1 MKVRHII
8 LLLLLFFT
16 TSAVNAQKFAVKSN
30 LLSAVNGS
38 LNAGVEYAVGTK
50 YTVELTGSVR
60 PWDRKEKY
68 VNRYWY
74 AQPEF
79 RYWTC
84 QKFNGH
90 FFGAYM
96 NGGEFNVG
104 GKKLIFG
111 MFPSL
116 NEHRYEGWLIGAGM
130 TYGYH
135 WMLDRHWNIET
146 SVRVGYEYVNYDKY
160 KCPRLCAKHLKA
172 DHTHYVGPTSAAI
185 SIVYLF

>member
-1 MKVRHII
+1 MKIWRFILSLI
-8 LLLLLFFT
+8 LLAT
-16 TSAVNAQKFAVKSN
+16 ISEANAQKIAVKSN
-30 LLSAVNGS
+30 TLAAVNGS
-38 LNAGVEYAVGTK
+38 LNAGVEYAAGLK

-60 PWDRKEKY
+60 PWSRQNRY

-74 AQPEF
+74 VQPEF

-96 NGGEFNVG
+96 NGGEFNVA
-104 GKKLIFG
+104 GKKLPFG

-116 NEHRYEGWLIGAGM
+116 NEHRYEGWLMGTGI

-135 WMLDRHWNIET
+135 WMLHRHWNIET
-146 SVRVGYEYVNYDKY
+146 SVSVGYEYVNYNKY
-160 KCPRLCAKHLKA
+160 KCPRLCSKLVKS
-172 DHTHYVGPTSAAI
+172 DHTHYFGPSRASI